1 MIMTVFSYGTDA
13 RLEFCREILE
23 EKEYPGLSRVI
34 LLPVPSTKD
43 GTHIFGTDTAF
54 SEICGSLMPRD
65 LLVGYGLPKEIRE
78 AVSVIGGAVLDLS
91 LDEDYIMENAHL
103 TAIGTAARLLENGS
117 VAPSDMKVGIIGY
130 GRIGEKLTHILM
142 FLGASVK
149 VFTSKSELRRRLCML
164 GISAVDYNSEEE
176 MTLAFADLDILINT
190 APARL
195 ISEESA
201 KVLSEKRVIELAS
214 GENLPRCLTFER
226 MASIPAVTFPKS
238 AGKAIAR
245 SVDRAL
251 KTN

>member
-1 MIMTVFSYGTDA
+1 MEKIFRIENTFGINLDHTFDCGQCFRFDRVENSKFDAEYRGVAYG
-13 RLEFCREILE
+13 R
-23 EKEYPGLSRVI
+23 
-34 LLPVPSTKD
+34 
-43 GTHIFGTDTAF
+43 
-54 SEICGSLMPRD
+54 
-65 LLVGYGLPKEIRE
+65 
-78 AVSVIGGAVLDLS
+78 AVSFAQKGGELYIIGADEEDFDRLWRHYLS

-117 VAPSDMKVGIIGY
+117 AAPSDMKVGIIGY

-164 GISAVDYNSEEE
+164 GISAVDYNSEDE